1 MSSPAG
7 EGKAPHT
14 TTRAQWVVV
23 ALLFLSAAIN
33 FIDRGSLSIAAPA
46 LTAEFGL
53 SPSQLGLLLSAFF
66 WTYAFCQIFAGWLV
80 DRFSVAWVFGIGYL
94 VWSAATLLS
103 GFAGSIAT
111 LFALRMLL
119 GVGESVAFPAY
130 SKIIVASFPT
140 EKRGLP
146 NALVDAGTKL
156 GPAIGSLIGGFLLA
170 DYGWRILFIVLGTGS
185 LLWFL
190 PWVAWAPRTTTT
202 RDQARGGGPGIIDIL
217 RRREAWGTFIGAF
230 SYTYAYF
237 FLLTWLPSYL
247 VQERH
252 LSLATMGVLGSIPFV
267 VSAIAAVLCGWAS
280 DAWIRRGGSPTKVRK
295 TFVVTGLLLS
305 TATLPSAIVPS
316 LTVSMLL
323 LNLSYIA
330 FGMYASN
337 HWAITQTLAGR
348 EASGKWS
355 GIQNTIGA
363 LAGVIAPNVTG
374 WIVETTGGFFWAFL
388 SPAALAIVGAC
399 SYLFVVGPVA
409 PVQWER
415 RTTG

>member
-1 MSSPAG
+1 MNSPATDA
-7 EGKAPHT
+7 KSSV
-14 TTRAQWVVV
+14 TTRAQWIVV

-46 LTAEFGL
+46 LTSEFSL
-53 SPSQLGLLLSAFF
+53 SPSQMGLLLSAFF
-66 WTYAFCQIFAGWLV
+66 WSYAFCQIFAGWLV
-80 DRFSVAWVFGIGYL
+80 DRYSVAWVFGIGYL

-103 GFAGSIAT
+103 GFAGTVTT
-111 LFALRMLL
+111 LFALRLLL
-119 GVGESVAFPAY
+119 GIGESVAFPAY
-130 SKIIVASFPT
+130 SKIIVAAFPT

-170 DYGWRILFIVLGTGS
+170 DYGWRVLFIVLGTGS
-185 LLWFL
+185 LLWFI
-190 PWVAWAPRTTTT
+190 PWVVWAPRTSAAA
-202 RDQARGGGPGIIDIL
+202 QAARRGGPGIVDIL
-217 RRREAWGTFIGAF
+217 RKREAWGTFIGAF

-252 LSLATMGVLGSIPFV
+252 LSLSRMGVLGSIPFV
-267 VSAIAAVLCGWAS
+267 MSAIAAVACGWAS

-295 TFVVTGLLLS
+295 TFVVAGLLLS
-305 TATLPSAIVPS
+305 MTTLPSAIVPS
-316 LTVSMLL
+316 LTASMLL

-337 HWAITQTLAGR
+337 HWAITQTLAGP
-348 EASGKWS
+348 EAAGKWS

-363 LAGVIAPNVTG
+363 MAGVIAPIVTG

-409 PVQWER
+409 PVRWDDR
-415 RTTG
+415 RPA

>member
-1 MSSPAG
+1 MG
-7 EGKAPHT
+7 
-14 TTRAQWVVV
+14 V
-23 ALLFLSAAIN
+23 
-33 FIDRGSLSIAAPA
+33 
-46 LTAEFGL
+46 
-53 SPSQLGLLLSAFF
+53 LLSAFF
-66 WTYAFCQIFAGWLV
+66 WSYAFCQILAGWLV

-94 VWSAATLLS
+94 IWSTATLLS
-103 GFAGSIAT
+103 GFAGTVAT
-111 LFALRMLL
+111 LFALRLLL

-130 SKIIVASFPT
+130 SKIIVAAFPT

-170 DYGWRILFIVLGTGS
+170 DYGWRVLFIVLGTGS
-185 LLWFL
+185 LLWFV
-190 PWVAWAPRTTTT
+190 PWVIWAPRTGKTSP
-202 RDQARGGGPGIIDIL
+202 QARGEAPGILDIL
-217 RRREAWGTFIGAF
+217 RKREAWGTFIGAF
-230 SYTYAYF
+230 SYTYSYF

-280 DAWIRRGGSPTKVRK
+280 DVWIRRGGSPTKVRK

-305 TATLPSAIVPS
+305 MATLPSAIVPS
-316 LTVSMLL
+316 LTASMLL

-337 HWAITQTLAGR
+337 HWAITQTLAG
-348 EASGKWS
+348 AQAAGKWS

-363 LAGVIAPNVTG
+363 LAGVLAPIITG
-374 WIVETTGGFFWAFL
+374 WIVESTGGFFWAFL

-399 SYLFVVGPVA
+399 SYVFVVGPVE
-409 PVQWER
+409 PVSWDR
-415 RTTG
+415 PSRT

>member
-1 MSSPAG
+1 VSSPTARP
-7 EGKAPHT
+7 ASIVT
-14 TTRAQWVVV
+14 ARSQWVVV

-33 FIDRGSLSIAAPA
+33 FIDRGSLSIAAPS

-53 SPSQLGLLLSAFF
+53 TPTQMGLLLSAFF
-66 WTYAFCQIFAGWLV
+66 WSYAFCQTFAGWLV

-94 VWSAATLLS
+94 IWSMATLFS
-103 GFAGSIAT
+103 GFAGTVGT
-111 LFALRMLL
+111 LFILRMLL

-130 SKIIVASFPT
+130 SRIIVAAFPA

-146 NALVDAGTKL
+146 NALVEAGTKL

-170 DYGWRILFIVLGTGS
+170 GYGWRVLFLALGAGS
-185 LLWFL
+185 LLWFI
-190 PWVAWAPRTTTT
+190 PWVIWAPRTPATHSH
-202 RDQARGGGPGIIDIL
+202 ARETGPGILDIL
-217 RRREAWGTFIGAF
+217 RKREAWGTFIGAF

-252 LSLATMGVLGSIPFV
+252 LSLTAMGVLGSIPFV
-267 VSAIAAVLCGWAS
+267 VSAVAAVLCGWAS
-280 DAWIRRGGSPTKVRK
+280 DVWIRRGGSPTRVRK

-305 TATLPSAIVPS
+305 MATLPSAIVPS

-323 LNLSYIA
+323 LNLAYLA

-337 HWAITQTLAGR
+337 HWAITQTLAGVQ
-348 EASGKWS
+348 AAGKWS

-363 LAGVIAPNVTG
+363 LAGVFAPVITG
-374 WIVETTGGFFWAFL
+374 WIVETTGSFFWAFL
-388 SPAALAIVGAC
+388 SPAVLAIAGAC

-409 PVQWER
+409 PVSWDR
-415 RTTG
+415 PTRS